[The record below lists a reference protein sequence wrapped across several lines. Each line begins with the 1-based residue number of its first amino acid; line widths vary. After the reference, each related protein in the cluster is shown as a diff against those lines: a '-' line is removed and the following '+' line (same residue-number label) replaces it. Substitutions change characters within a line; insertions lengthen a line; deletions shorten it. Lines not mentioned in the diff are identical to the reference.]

1 MKSDHKDSMFETGDA
16 VIHPTLGAG
25 IVVGFPNFLMQ
36 KENQQYYKIKIIG
49 KTKTMI
55 MIPVKTARKMGLRH
69 AISSLKLES
78 VWNALSD
85 SAKNLPE
92 NNKERSQVLQDK
104 VKLSEIIKMAE
115 IIRDLEWWKIL
126 KGHLNST
133 ERRVYEL
140 AMNMLA
146 GEIAVSQDVEM
157 QSARSQI
164 KNVLDVNFANIVTQ

>member
-1 MKSDHKDSMFETGDA
+1 
-16 VIHPTLGAG
+16 
-25 IVVGFPNFLMQ
+25 
-36 KENQQYYKIKIIG
+36 
-49 KTKTMI
+49 
-55 MIPVKTARKMGLRH
+55 
-69 AISSLKLES
+69 
-78 VWNALSD
+78 
-85 SAKNLPE
+85 
-92 NNKERSQVLQDK
+92 
-104 VKLSEIIKMAE
+104 MAE